1 MLPLYAARIEDLGRG
16 DGRLRRLPPC
26 RALDAGGPLRFG
38 LVPRRRF
45 STSKDGSGAADA
57 DGGDGRSFP
66 LDGGGKRMAPVALRH
81 ATAWGN
87 VVAALGIPWKARRRM
102 GGSSRCRSP
111 LGLVRPDR
119 NPQAGSILHGD
130 RSTKGQP
137 PDAGA
142 H

>member
-1 MLPLYAARIEDLGRG
+1 M
-16 DGRLRRLPPC
+16 
-26 RALDAGGPLRFG
+26 AG
-38 LVPRRRF
+38 VI
-45 STSKDGSGAADA
+45 
-57 DGGDGRSFP
+57 
-66 LDGGGKRMAPVALRH
+66 RMAPVALRH